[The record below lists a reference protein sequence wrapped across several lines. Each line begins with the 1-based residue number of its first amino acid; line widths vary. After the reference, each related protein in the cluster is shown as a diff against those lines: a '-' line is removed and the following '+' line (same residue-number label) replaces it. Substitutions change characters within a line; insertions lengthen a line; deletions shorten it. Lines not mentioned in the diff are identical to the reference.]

1 MNRIY
6 KLVWSRAKECY
17 VVASE
22 LAKSTTKGTHGA
34 KLTSLVLTKNILLG
48 LSFGV
53 SVLANP
59 LISYALPQGG
69 TGSAGVAINATSST
83 QLDITGTAA
92 NNVIRWQSFDIAGG
106 EKVQFD
112 GGATVGAS
120 AKNYLNLINSMS
132 PSKIDGII
140 NGGNNVYLINPNGV
154 IFGAGSSVNV
164 GNLYVSTRNI
174 DDTAINAFK
183 TNGTNPLGG
192 DLSGLKGDIVNL
204 GTMTAT
210 NILLEGDNISFI
222 NGKDSLTGSVE
233 VKANGEIQVGLQS
246 GKTIAEFDAAHTNV
260 NWNSKERT
268 ACKLIN
274 DVDDLQNMKDNLAD
288 KYMLANNI
296 DASGKSFT
304 PVGDN
309 STPFTGKLNGMGYE
323 IQNLKIER
331 SSSDYT
337 GLFGYISN
345 AEVKNVGLVGGT
357 ITGKNYTGG
366 LAGYATGSTITGH
379 NTANVTGYAYIGG
392 LVGYTDG
399 SIINGYNT
407 GVISGTGYVALP
419 GFNATVLG
427 GLVGCASNES
437 SIYGYNI
444 AKANDEANPAVSSNY
459 ECIGGL
465 VGISDSSSVTGYN
478 TANVKGSHET
488 GGLVGWC
495 YKSTISG
502 NNAGKI
508 ECGNGSGGVVG
519 SDNGSSTIDVYNT
532 GEVKGA
538 GWFIGGLVGALG
550 VASGSNVTGYNTGN
564 ISSTS
569 NQVGG
574 LVGWVAGGSTIIGY
588 NIGNV
593 SSTYTV
599 AKDLFASTGGLVGYI
614 ENKLSGETKISGYNI
629 GKVTSKVAFTG
640 GLVGRCAY
648 TGTVTISGYNTGEI
662 YNEATHLGG
671 LVGSIGPLRGSS
683 NYVVKG
689 YNTGKVSCKNN
700 SSIGGLVGEQLG
712 TGKIYGQDISGAAK
726 LIGTGQTPTETWND
740 DINLDGSSFKSWQ
753 VRDHKNGGWVDLY
766 GSSRLNW
773 SSISATGGDGTT
785 WRVYA
790 NGALPLLRRYL
801 TPMNISEFG
810 LSAED
815 SQEVEYDKT
824 KYTIDEIK
832 AVHATDKHIDIYKG
846 SNAGVYH
853 VYSDQT
859 GYDLI
864 GDVTLTI
871 KPKDLPLTSYAG
883 ESLTYDG
890 VEHTAIGYTA
900 SDLCSGDKI
909 EFTNNTIKEKN
920 AGEYSFSG
928 ITYTITDG
936 NHGHNYTV
944 TGFDNTKLGKLTI
957 NKATITLTPYA
968 GENLTYDGQ
977 EHTATGY
984 TASGLVVG
992 TTDKIEFTNNTI
1004 KKTNAGEYALEPTY
1018 TVSDGNSGKNYTV
1031 TGFDNANLGKLTI
1044 NKATITLTP
1053 YAGESLTYDGQEHT
1067 VTGYTASGLVG
1078 SDKIEFTNNT
1088 IKKTNAGEY
1097 ALEPTYT
1104 VSDGNSGKNYT
1115 VTGFDNTKLGKL
1127 LINKATITLTGYAGE
1142 SLTYD
1147 GQDHTATGYTA
1158 SGLVGTDKIN
1168 FTNNTITEKNA
1179 GEYALEPTYTVSD
1192 GNSGNNYTVTGY
1204 DNGKLGKLLI
1214 NKATITLTATPVSSE
1229 KGKDILTVSGRSTG
1243 WVSGEGT
1250 EDDVINWTT
1259 DANKDKA
1266 GKYKIEGALNTESYS
1281 EYNMNYK
1288 FENAA
1293 ANATAYT
1300 VTSTEPVPPPKP
1312 VPPPDPP
1319 QKKET
1324 PGIGELLRD
1333 DSFSDMQKQ
1342 IVFQT
1347 LNEKAK
1353 TEITD
1358 IDPNIKLPENKG
1370 IVNGEQLVE
1379 MYQAD
1384 AGKQDEE
1391 K

>member
-22 LAKSTTKGTHGA
+22 LAKSKTKGTHGA

-48 LSFGV
+48 LSLGV

-210 NILLEGDNISFI
+210 NIMLEGDNISFI

-233 VKANGEIQVGLQS
+233 VKANGEIQVGLQTD
-246 GKTIAEFDAAHTNV
+246 KTIAEFDAAHTNV

-268 ACKLIN
+268 AYKLIT
-274 DVDDLQNMKDNLAD
+274 DFEGLQNMKDDLAD

-345 AEVKNVGLVGGT
+345 AEVKNVGLDGGS

-392 LVGYTDG
+392 LVGCADG
-399 SIINGYNT
+399 GAGNNTIIKGYNAGLLT
-407 GVISGTGYVALP
+407 GTGENHIGSSFYR
-419 GFNATVLG
+419 TMLG
-427 GLVGCASNES
+427 GLAGYAKNS

-444 AKANDEANPAVSSNY
+444 AKANDETSPAVNGAY
-459 ECIGGL
+459 EFIGGL
-465 VGISDSSSVTGYN
+465 VGCAENSSVTGFN
-478 TANVKGSHET
+478 TANIQGSHET
-488 GGLVGWC
+488 GGLVG
-495 YKSTISG
+495 YSVSSTISG
-502 NNAGKI
+502 NNAGKVVC
-508 ECGNGSGGVVG
+508 ENGSGGLVG
-519 SDNGSSTIDVYNT
+519 SDNGSSTIEGYNT
-532 GEVKGA
+532 GVVKGA
-538 GWFIGGLVGALG
+538 GCFIGGLVGALG
-550 VASGSNVTGYNTGN
+550 VGSGSTVTGYNTGN

-574 LVGWVAGGSTIIGY
+574 LAGWVAGGSTITGY
-588 NIGNV
+588 NTGVV
-593 SSTYTV
+593 SSSYTV
-599 AKDLFASTGGLVGYI
+599 AKGVFASTGGLVGI
-614 ENKLSGETKISGYNI
+614 IDNKLTGETKIIGYNA
-629 GKVTSKVAFTG
+629 GNVTSKIAYTG

-648 TGTVTISGYNTGEI
+648 TGTVTISGYNTGDI
-662 YNEATHLGG
+662 SNPATHAGG
-671 LVGSIGPLRGSS
+671 LIGSITSGANS
-683 NYVVKG
+683 VVKG
-689 YNTGKVSCKNN
+689 YNTGKVSSTNY
-700 SSIGGLVGEQLG
+700 IGGLVGEYYG
-712 TGKIYGQDISGAAK
+712 FSGKLYGQDIGKDISGAAN

-740 DINLDGSSFKSWQ
+740 DINLDGSSLKSWQ

-801 TPMNISEFG
+801 TPMNISEFN
-810 LSAED
+810 LSATN
-815 SQEVEYDKT
+815 SKTVVYDKT
-824 KYTIDEIK
+824 EYTIDKIK
-832 AVHATDKHIDIYKG
+832 ALNATDEHIDIYKG

-957 NKATITLTPYA
+957 NKATITLTGYA
-968 GENLTYDGQ
+968 GESLTYDGQ

-984 TASGLVVG
+984 TASGLV
-992 TTDKIEFTNNTI
+992 
-1004 KKTNAGEYALEPTY
+1004 
-1018 TVSDGNSGKNYTV
+1018 
-1031 TGFDNANLGKLTI
+1031 
-1044 NKATITLTP
+1044 
-1053 YAGESLTYDGQEHT
+1053 
-1067 VTGYTASGLVG
+1067 
-1078 SDKIEFTNNT
+1078 
-1088 IKKTNAGEY
+1088 
-1097 ALEPTYT
+1097 
-1104 VSDGNSGKNYT
+1104 
-1115 VTGFDNTKLGKL
+1115 
-1127 LINKATITLTGYAGE
+1127 
-1142 SLTYD
+1142 
-1147 GQDHTATGYTA
+1147 
-1158 SGLVGTDKIN
+1158 GTDTIN

-1214 NKATITLTATPVSSE
+1214 NKATITLTATPASSE
-1229 KGKDILTVSGRSTG
+1229 KGDVILPVSGTSTG

-1266 GKYKIEGALNTESYS
+1266 GKYKIEGALNTASYS
-1281 EYNMNYK
+1281 EYNTNYK

-1300 VTSTEPVPPPKP
+1300 VTSTEPVPPP
-1312 VPPPDPP
+1312 DPP
-1319 QKKET
+1319 QKKEIS
-1324 PGIGELLRD
+1324 GIGELIRD
-1333 DSFSDMQKQ
+1333 DSSSNMQKQ

-1353 TEITD
+1353 TEISD

-1370 IVNGEQLVE
+1370 LVNGEQLAE

-1384 AGKQDEE
+1384 VDKQGEDKE
-1391 K
+1391 